1 MKNLI
6 TDIEGILVG
15 CAEDHKFSTGVTV
28 LSGPSPFTAAVDVRG
43 GGAGT
48 RETEILKLESSI
60 GRVDAIVLS
69 GGSAFGLDASSEV
82 QKLLLEEGKGYLQQ
96 KSAKPR
102 KTKKE
107 GKQIRTPP
115 LAKRSNGGVSSP

>member
-15 CAEDHKFSTGVTV
+15 CAEDHRFSTGVTV

-60 GRVDAIVLS
+60 GRVDAIHIDEN
-69 GGSAFGLDASSEV
+69 GKIFASAD
-82 QKLLLEEGKGYLQQ
+82 
-96 KSAKPR
+96 PR
-102 KTKKE
+102 GDDYSIGE
-107 GKQIRTPP
+107 
-115 LAKRSNGGVSSP
+115 

>member
-48 RETEILKLESSI
+48 RGLAACTPAAETDPGQRQLHPVADHQAGGARSAADPNQAGSLRSGLTFSIL
-60 GRVDAIVLS
+60 
-69 GGSAFGLDASSEV
+69 
-82 QKLLLEEGKGYLQQ
+82 
-96 KSAKPR
+96 
-102 KTKKE
+102 
-107 GKQIRTPP
+107 
-115 LAKRSNGGVSSP
+115 

>member
-48 RETEILKLESSI
+48 RETEILKLEAQLEESMLLFY
-60 GRVDAIVLS
+60 R
-69 GGSAFGLDASSEV
+69 EV
-82 QKLLLEEGKGYLQQ
+82 QHLD
-96 KSAKPR
+96 
-102 KTKKE
+102 
-107 GKQIRTPP
+107 
-115 LAKRSNGGVSSP
+115 

>member
-15 CAEDHKFSTGVTV
+15 CAEDHRFSTGVTV

-60 GRVDAIVLS
+60 GRLIMVDLKIQCCYS
-69 GGSAFGLDASSEV
+69 T
-82 QKLLLEEGKGYLQQ
+82 KLG
-96 KSAKPR
+96 
-102 KTKKE
+102 
-107 GKQIRTPP
+107 
-115 LAKRSNGGVSSP
+115 